1 MRLIRKENVH
11 AVHSHMYLADLY
23 LSRHLQMGK
32 AKPVLLSKQCG
43 CYNLIES
50 HEENSE
56 NSPFKS
62 QVATIFSSLDGV
74 VTMTEQHEQF
84 LSRFSIDRRRQ
95 KIYNGIPLPELKP
108 PTPSD
113 TLRCVMCARDEPTK
127 GWEAAIMGVIQM
139 HDQGLSATLDLMGHG
154 AHLEALEERFGDHP
168 AITFLGAQSNP
179 MELLTNYDIGMLPST
194 FKAESLPNT
203 VVEYQ
208 ASGLATIATAVGEIP
223 TLVCPD
229 NRHAGILLQPDTQST
244 MAENIGEA
252 LARYAKNEALLQ
264 EHQCAAREMRRRF
277 DIRETAQAYLD
288 FQDGLA

>member
-1 MRLIRKENVH
+1 MT
-11 AVHSHMYLADLY
+11 A
-23 LSRHLQMGK
+23 Q
-32 AKPVLLSKQCG
+32 
-43 CYNLIES
+43 
-50 HEENSE
+50 HEE
-56 NSPFKS
+56 FL
-62 QVATIFSSLDGV
+62 TR
-74 VTMTEQHEQF
+74 HE
-84 LSRFSIDRRRQ
+84 LSNKTKR
-95 KIYNGIPLPELKP
+95 IYNGIRIPESTP
-108 PTPSD
+108 PEKSN
-113 TLRCVMCARDEPTK
+113 TLRCVMCARDEPSK
-127 GWEAAIMGVIQM
+127 GWEAAIIGVTKA
-139 HDQGLSATLDLMGHG
+139 HVEGLSATVDLMGHG
-154 AHLEALEERFGDHP
+154 AHLEELEARFGDHP

-244 MAENIGEA
+244 MAKNIGEA

-264 EHQCAAREMRRRF
+264 EHQRAARELRGRF

-288 FQDGLA
+288 FQNELA